1 MQKSAGTMFFI
12 KSQASS
18 RFRLE
23 KCLMP
28 AVAMGTCLD
37 LSSIAELWPSSSRS
51 CAHRVPLQCWLC
63 PWWQKHREQTKWTEL
78 RCSE

>member
-1 MQKSAGTMFFI
+1 MQKSAGSVFFI
-12 KSQASS
+12 KFQASS

-37 LSSIAELWPSSSRS
+37 LSSIAELWPSSSCS
-51 CAHRVPLQCWLC
+51 CAQSPSSVLAVSLVAEAQRTD
-63 PWWQKHREQTKWTEL
+63 KMD
-78 RCSE
+78 